1 MMKRFFLP
9 PWTALLVIFV
19 IGACASGPEPLPPF
33 PPEATTPSSEGD
45 VFQPGDV
52 ITIKF
57 PYHPELD
64 VEQPVRRDGKIV
76 LQLVGEVMAQGKTL
90 GQLREELIGLYES
103 RLKKF
108 EITVLV
114 RTFRTPRVYVGGE
127 VGNPGVVYLED
138 RMNVL
143 GAVLNSGGFLKASAV
158 VSNVI
163 IIRHRGGKRYA
174 TSLDLTGSFT
184 NPESEAFYLEPYDVV
199 YVPRTAIDRV
209 NQWVDQY
216 INKIIPENI
225 LLTFNLNW
233 EMIPIRTESQ

>member
-1 MMKRFFLP
+1 MKRSFLP
-9 PWTALLVIFV
+9 PWAVLVAVALVS
-19 IGACASGPEPLPPF
+19 ACASGPEPLPPF
-33 PPEATTPSSEGD
+33 PPEATAPSTEGE

-52 ITIKF
+52 ITVKF

-90 GQLREELIGLYES
+90 EELREELIGLYSS

-127 VGNPGVVYLED
+127 VGTPGVVYLED
-138 RMNVL
+138 RMNVFS
-143 GAVLNSGGFLKASAV
+143 AVLNSGGFLKTSAV
-158 VSNVI
+158 MSNVI

-184 NPESEAFYLEPYDVV
+184 NPESETFYLETYDIV
-199 YVPRTAIDRV
+199 YVPRTTIDRV

-216 INKIIPENI
+216 INKIIPNNI
-225 LLTFNLNW
+225 LLTFNLNY
-233 EMIPIRTESQ
+233 EMLPIRTEQR